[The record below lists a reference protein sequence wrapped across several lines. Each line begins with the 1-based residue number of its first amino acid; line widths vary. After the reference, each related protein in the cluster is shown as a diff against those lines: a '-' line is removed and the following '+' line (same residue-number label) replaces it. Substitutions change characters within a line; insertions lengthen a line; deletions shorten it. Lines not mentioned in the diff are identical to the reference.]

1 MRTEKEKMT
10 GTESNAPLPRHIA
23 VVGALVRDKEDRV
36 LLIRHHRRGWEIPQ
50 GKVEEGED
58 LLTALRREAMEE
70 AGVEIEPLSLVYV
83 HSKVSFPTALVFGFL
98 ARYVSGEPTPCDECP
113 EAGWFSPGEALQMVK
128 NPVSLERLRALLS
141 FSGAVTY
148 RSYTSNPFRL
158 LSEATVAGG

>member
-1 MRTEKEKMT
+1 MT
-10 GTESNAPLPRHIA
+10 GTEAAAPLPRHVA
-23 VVGALVRDKEDRV
+23 VVGALVRDQKNRV

-58 LLTALRREAMEE
+58 LLSALRREVLEE
-70 AGVEIEPLSLVYV
+70 AGIEVEPLSLVYV
-83 HSKVSFPTALVFGFL
+83 HSKVSSPPALVFGFL
-98 ARYVSGEPTPCDECP
+98 ARYLSGEPTPCDECP
-113 EAGWFSPGEALQMVK
+113 DVGWFSPEEAVKMVA

-158 LSEATVAGG
+158 LTEVKVAGV